1 MLNIVIPMAGAGS
14 RFAAAGFL
22 DPKPLIPIFSQ
33 PMIELVIKNL
43 TPKVAHRFIF
53 IAQEE
58 HFIKYELSRTI
69 NSIVSDSEFILINE
83 LTEGAACTVLKAEMY
98 INSSEP
104 LMIANSDQFIDY
116 PIDKY
121 LENEQIAD
129 DGIIMTMLADDP
141 KWSFIKL
148 DPDGFVQ
155 EIAEKR
161 VISNLATVGIY
172 NFKRGSDFISSAKEM
187 ISLNDRINGEFYVAP
202 VYNYLIKKNLKFRN
216 LTIGNIGS
224 AMYGLGTP
232 KDLDFFI
239 KNFKG
244 ITR

>member
-14 RFAAAGFL
+14 RFAIAGFL
-22 DPKPLIPIFSQ
+22 DPKPLIPVFNQ

-43 TPKVAHRFIF
+43 TPTIPHRFIF
-53 IAQEE
+53 VVQEDHFKQYQIA
-58 HFIKYELSRTI
+58 RTI
-69 NSIVSDSEFILINE
+69 NLITKNCEFILINE
-83 LTEGAACTVLKAEMY
+83 LTEGAASTVLKAEMY
-98 INSSEP
+98 IDSNEP

-121 LENEQIAD
+121 LKTEQTTD
-129 DGIIMTMLADDP
+129 DGIIMTMLADDA
-141 KWSFIKL
+141 KWSFIKV
-148 DPDGFVQ
+148 DSEGFVL

-172 NFKRGSDFISSAKEM
+172 NFKRGSDFVSGAKEM
-187 ISLNDRINGEFYVAP
+187 ISLNERVNGEFYVAP
-202 VYNYLIKKNLKFRN
+202 VYNYLIKNNLKFRN
-216 LTIGNIGS
+216 LTIGNLGS

-232 KDLDFFI
+232 SDLDFFI

-244 ITR
+244 TKL